1 ANLYLYLQKLKT
13 EKCTSTASVL
23 LEAMRFAHGMFGF
36 LKVTIAEL
44 DSPRVKGAAHS
55 MFVQKKVRSQ
65 APAIPVEV
73 VKKLVGHAGDP
84 AEEPHVSMIAGQ
96 LLKCIFGVGRWS
108 DFRSAGG
115 LEIDEFE
122 GTVMWTMWTT
132 DHKTAQTKEAK
143 TRLLPFLGLGYWP
156 GFGNWISTVIDNQ
169 TAAGLDQGLRSWNH
183 HSSMWNPWLMSSSEA
198 TAWLRET
205 MLGHH
210 VEAATKSA
218 TTYDH
223 NTMLALQAKVLKMI
237 EMIAVGSYRPDD
249 PPAARLKAMAGS
261 SKDNLEGQVESAEE
275 KRMQEANQSSS
286 SDDDEEAEP
295 KEVIEVQREPLPADA
310 GNYSW
315 FRHRVSSIVHIASD
329 SSGHRLRTHDRA
341 KTSAKSGIGR
351 SPILATWRLIVRPP
365 SDPANAG
372 IDDAA
377 LMNHVNGLLTHALT
391 PTAVAGL
398 RRLAFE
404 AQALALQDLKTKLE
418 SPAEHEPKV
427 LPLQEKMARLTRQKE
442 RLVGVVLTPHNTP
455 SHALIDKA
463 CSQLEEGS
471 LQWIH
476 PNKCTSRHSEALSE
490 KPQTSLSFDSKGS
503 IKVSKASHDLECDTS
518 SAHLLRVALQRRAL
532 AYDVANLFSFSVLER
547 WHQSLFD
554 RLHHVP
560 PPGYLATS
568 LHQLVAAD
576 KALWLLVAE
585 DTRAKLTEM
594 DPDQPALRLCE
605 SHMNYY
611 ADHPDVLFHLMP
623 LKAGGAASGGK
634 QPQSDQPGRSRN
646 ARRQNRSQ
654 GSKMTQQAQVKRPDN
669 PGYSPIVVPEGCT
682 IMFNGGKPI
691 CKKFNVGRCK
701 VKTAKGGRCSNG
713 FHVCWKEEFASA
725 LIADGDLSYDSLRRL
740 FSLLPLEPPARGV
753 GVGMSGS
760 FTTGAYSFGGEV
772 GLRRNLSSF
781 PITSSLLAKHVQ
793 AISPSFSFTSV
804 ALFRNLKTPCHRDAN
819 NFPDSYNLVAP
830 VAHFEE
836 GAIWCEDD
844 GGDHLLHCD
853 GVQCR
858 GRLLDVARGPVLL
871 PAASSRHCTLDWTG
885 DRLVLVAFS
894 IREALDLP
902 VKLRDRLRQLH
913 FTLPDSV
920 GDLTQPPPLTRGQTQ
935 VARRPLM
942 VEICSGSGSL
952 SAAFRDR
959 GFPTM
964 AIDRP
969 GNDHRLCHSFVP
981 LDLTLPRNQDLL
993 MGALNDAV
1001 LVGHVH
1007 LGVPCGTCSRARDKA
1022 LPKKVRGK
1030 FAAPQPLRDAA
1041 HPLGKPGLAGPS
1053 KDRVRAANELYRFA
1067 IRVVLWA
1074 FQRGVPVT
1082 IENPSRSWL
1091 WPALECLV
1099 KRMTAEYGPDLRR
1112 AWKSLR
1118 YFDLDACMFGGKRK
1132 KRTRLASSF
1141 DLSSMARSCDGRH
1154 EHLPWS
1160 ITEVNNK
1167 LSFATAEEAQYPSLF
1182 CQTFANLFVAH
1193 WERSGVLLPPP
1204 GNFCSLSGSRASP
1217 PLIPQF
1223 REIVEAPVAPRGEQ
1237 YKILASE
1244 QGGGLQGNKTP
1255 ENSGCK
1261 VGIRWTPQEFLQQA
1275 KQVKHPMNPDQALS
1289 ETVKDALFHN
1299 LTLHPVEVAKSRI
1312 QAVITIKQMAEELE
1326 DREREFKDK
1335 LDPIVSAILKPKR
1348 LLLWKSLL
1356 SAAEYDDMAIVDLVA
1371 SGIPLTGSHGA
1382 VPALPE
1388 KLVPATDSHASL
1400 LASAPL
1406 RRIAITSR
1414 NKETSEKEQADLTE
1428 AADAEVKRGE
1438 IEGPFSEDQITEH
1451 FGSSEWLLN
1460 PRFALYQGAKL
1471 KLRVIDDARRSGLNE
1486 AYQRTCAATL
1496 MDLDSLSCVIA
1507 ALAKAIV
1514 EGTFQGSEVHEVVR
1528 LEQWMGRTL
1537 DLSRAYKQ
1545 LAIDP
1550 SSRRVCVL
1558 GFQKGPSWIY
1568 YRCNVLPFGA
1578 RASVFSF
1585 LRVSRSL
1592 HFIMAKYLKALN
1604 TVFFD
1609 DYPMV
1614 ATGSGSQILLK
1625 SASSVLNLLGWAHA
1639 EEGEKAPGFQQEFVA
1654 LGVQISLNNLGQGRF
1669 TVSNK
1674 PGRVEKLVAMIQ
1686 EAATN
1691 PDVAKSL
1698 PELHGHLNFASG
1710 FFYNKGLKFV
1720 SKALNKASSDPASEV
1735 FQGLC
1740 RVAVSLLRAT
1750 PPRSFDL
1757 SISGPPLLV
1766 FTDGAWESGRAG
1778 AGAVVHCCA
1787 TGATFA
1793 CEIPVPQELV
1803 RSWLRDAGEQIICQI
1818 EMWAFLAL
1826 RVAMCERFH
1835 AMPVLAWI
1843 DNEAARYA
1851 LMKGTADSV
1860 SLRNMARLS
1869 QHAEL
1874 TSPALIWFERVAS
1887 FSNPADLPS
1896 RGGLVQA
1903 CVEYG
1908 AEPFELP
1915 DVSELVRQL
1924 LRLSD
1929 QPWAE
1934 I

>member
-1 ANLYLYLQKLKT
+1 MATRAGRQMTDIAGLCSDEARAIETLKDILSPKSTGTLVKRSGSLWRYAAFLAGRGVTSPFAADEANLYLYLQKLKK

-36 LKVTIAEL
+36 LKVTLAEL

-55 MFVQKKVRSQ
+55 MFVQKKARSQ
-65 APAIPVEV
+65 APAIPVDV
-73 VKKLVGHAGDP
+73 VKKLVVHAGDP

-96 LLKCIFGVGRWS
+96 LLKCVFGVGRWS

-132 DHKTAQTKEAK
+132 DHKPAQTKEAK

-156 GFGNWISTVIDNQ
+156 GFGDWISTVVDNQ
-169 TAAGLDQGLRSWNH
+169 IAAGLDQWLPSWNH
-183 HSSMWNPWLMSSSEA
+183 HSSTWNPWLMSSSEA
-198 TAWLRET
+198 TAWLREFAEPVV
-205 MLGHH
+205 GP
-210 VEAATKSA
+210 E
-218 TTYDH
+218 
-223 NTMLALQAKVLKMI
+223 VLKMI

-249 PPAARLKAMAGS
+249 PPAARLRAMAGS
-261 SKDNLEGQVESAEE
+261 SQDNREHQGELAEE
-275 KRMQEANQSSS
+275 QHMRAANQSSS

-295 KEVIEVQREPLPADA
+295 KEVIEVQREPLPVEA
-310 GNYSW
+310 GAYAW

-329 SSGHRLRTHDRA
+329 SRGHRLRVMPNAPIEVLACKEMYDG
-341 KTSAKSGIGR
+341 GITTFAG
-351 SPILATWRLIVRPP
+351 LAFCTPHQ
-365 SDPANAG
+365 ANAG

-427 LPLQEKMARLTRQKE
+427 LPLQEKMARLTRQKD

-455 SHALIDKA
+455 SHALIDKES
-463 CSQLEEGS
+463 SQLEEGS

-503 IKVSKASHDLECDTS
+503 IKVSKASHDTECDTS

-532 AYDVANLFSFSVLER
+532 AYDVANLSSFNVMEK

-576 KALWLLVAE
+576 KLWLLVAE

-611 ADHPDVLFHLMP
+611 TDHPDVLFHLMP
-623 LKAGGAASGGK
+623 LKAGGATGSGK
-634 QPQSDQPGRSRN
+634 QPPSDQPGRSRN

-654 GSKMTQQAQVKRPDN
+654 GSKMTQQAHTKKTDN

-682 IMFNGGKPI
+682 IVFNGGKPI

-701 VKTAKGGRCSNG
+701 AKTAKGGRCSNG
-713 FHVCWKEEFASA
+713 FHVCWKEGHQTGDLVTEQTVVTSPEEFASA
-725 LIADGDLSYDSLRRL
+725 LIAQDDLSYDSLRRL

-753 GVGMSGS
+753 GIGKSGS

-781 PITSSLLAKHVQ
+781 PITSSLLARHVK

-830 VAHFEE
+830 AAHFEN

-853 GVQCR
+853 GVPCR

-894 IREALDLP
+894 IREALELP
-902 VKLRDRLRQLH
+902 VEFQDRLRQLH
-913 FTLPDSV
+913 FTLPV
-920 GDLTQPPPLTRGQTQ
+920 LRP
-935 VARRPLM
+935 PLM
-942 VEICSGSGSL
+942 VEICSGWGSL

-969 GNDHRLCHSFVP
+969 GNE
-981 LDLTLPRNQDLL
+981 LL

-1007 LGVPCGTCSRARDKA
+1007 LGVPCGPSR
-1022 LPKKVRGK
+1022 
-1030 FAAPQPLRDAA
+1030 
-1041 HPLGKPGLAGPS
+1041 
-1053 KDRVRAANELYRFA
+1053 DRVRAANELYRFA
-1067 IRVVLWA
+1067 LTVVMWA
-1074 FQRGVPVT
+1074 YQHGVPVT

-1099 KRMTAEYGPDLRR
+1099 KSMTAKCGPDLRR

-1141 DLSSMARSCDGRH
+1141 DLSSMARSCDGQH
-1154 EHLPWS
+1154 DHLPWS
-1160 ITEVNNK
+1160 ITEVNQK
-1167 LSFATAEEAQYPSLF
+1167 LSFATAEDAQYPSLF
-1182 CQTFANLFVAH
+1182 CQTFADLFVVH
-1193 WERSGVLLPPP
+1193 WESSGLLLPPP
-1204 GNFCSLSGSRASP
+1204 GNFGSLSGKSRAAP

-1223 REIVEAPVAPRGEQ
+1223 REVLE
-1237 YKILASE
+1237 
-1244 QGGGLQGNKTP
+1244 
-1255 ENSGCK
+1255 
-1261 VGIRWTPQEFLQQA
+1261 A
-1275 KQVKHPMNPDQALS
+1275 KQIKHPMNPDQALS
-1289 ETVKDALFHN
+1289 ETVKEALFHN

-1326 DREREFKDK
+1326 DREKDFKEK
-1335 LDPIVSAILKPKR
+1335 LDPVVSAILKPKR

-1356 SAAEYDDMAIVDLVA
+1356 SAAEYDEMGIVDLVA

-1406 RRIAITSR
+1406 RTLAIISR
-1414 NKETSEKEQADLTE
+1414 KKETSEKEQADLTE

-1438 IEGPFSEDQITEH
+1438 IEGPFSEDQISEH
-1451 FGSSEWLLN
+1451 FGSSAWLLN

-1471 KLRVIDDARRSGLNE
+1471 KLRVIDDARQSGLNE
-1486 AYQRTCAATL
+1486 AYQRTCA
-1496 MDLDSLSCVIA
+1496 
-1507 ALAKAIV
+1507 IV
-1514 EGTFQGSEVHEVVR
+1514 DGTFQGTEVHEMVR
-1528 LEQWMGRTL
+1528 L
-1537 DLSRAYKQ
+1537 
-1545 LAIDP
+1545 
-1550 SSRRVCVL
+1550 SS
-1558 GFQKGPSWIY
+1558 GWGGASWVY

-1578 RASVFSF
+1578 RASVFSL

-1592 HFIMAKYLKALN
+1592 HFIMAKYLRALN

-1614 ATGSGSQILLK
+1614 TTGSGSQILLK

-1654 LGVQISLNNLGQGRF
+1654 LGVQISLHNLGQGKF
-1669 TVSNK
+1669 TIRNK
-1674 PGRVEKLVAMIQ
+1674 PGRMEKLVTMIQ

-1691 PDVAKSL
+1691 PEVAQSL

-1735 FQGLC
+1735 FQG
-1740 RVAVSLLRAT
+1740 
-1750 PPRSFDL
+1750 
-1757 SISGPPLLV
+1757 ISGPPLLV
-1766 FTDGAWESGRAG
+1766 FTDGAWELI
-1778 AGAVVHCCA
+1778 H
-1787 TGATFA
+1787 
-1793 CEIPVPQELV
+1793 
-1803 RSWLRDAGEQIICQI
+1803 SWLRDAGEQIICQI

-1835 AMPVLAWI
+1835 AVPVVAWI

-1860 SLRNMARLS
+1860 SLR
-1869 QHAEL
+1869 
-1874 TSPALIWFERVAS
+1874 
-1887 FSNPADLPS
+1887 
-1896 RGGLVQA
+1896 GGLVQA
-1903 CVEYG
+1903 CFEYG
-1908 AEPFELP
+1908 AEPFQLP
-1915 DVSELVRQL
+1915 DVSELVQKNVVSASAALEDSLETRRQL
-1924 LRLSD
+1924 RRDLRMERAQRKRMERELGSLRGELAKCESIVEQLMEEIED
-1929 QPWAE
+1929 RGRGAE
-1934 I
+1934 PTQSELTRAEARAIIE